1 MELDINNIDR
11 ETLIAA
17 GALAALFLFIKVL
30 YANTFRTTLK
40 LIAPEN
46 RFMKPGE
53 AFLVLIPIFNI
64 YWNFELARRM
74 SDSLTNEFYDR
85 KIAEEEFPGRSTG
98 ITVAILYI
106 ITMLPL
112 PVNILMG
119 VNLVYF
125 FYFFAYWVKMNK
137 FRELL
142 KDHNIFLSEQQE
154 HQEEEN

>member
-1 MELDINNIDR
+1 MELDINNIDQ
-11 ETLIAA
+11 EALLAA
-17 GALAALFLFIKVL
+17 GVMAAIFFVIKVL
-30 YANTFRTTLK
+30 YANTFSATLK

-53 AFLVLIPIFNI
+53 AFLVLIPLFNM
-64 YWNFELARRM
+64 YWNFELAKRM

-85 KIAEEEFPGRSTG
+85 KIAEEEYPGRSTG

-106 ITMLPL
+106 VTMFPL
-112 PVNILMG
+112 SLSILMG
-119 VNLVYF
+119 INLVYL

-142 KDHNIFLSEQQE
+142 KDHNMFLEEQKKQE
-154 HQEEEN
+154 N

>member
-1 MELDINNIDR
+1 MEFDFNNIDR

-17 GALAALFLFIKVL
+17 GALAAIFFLIKVL
-30 YANTFRTTLK
+30 YANTFRATLK

-53 AFLVLIPIFNI
+53 AFLVLIPFFNI
-64 YWNFELARRM
+64 YWNFELAKRM

-106 ITMLPL
+106 ITMFPL
-112 PVNILMG
+112 SINILMG
-119 VNLVYF
+119 INLVYF
-125 FYFFAYWVKMNK
+125 FYFFAYWVKMNR

-142 KDHNIFLSEQQE
+142 RDHNIFLEEQQKD
-154 HQEEEN
+154 EN